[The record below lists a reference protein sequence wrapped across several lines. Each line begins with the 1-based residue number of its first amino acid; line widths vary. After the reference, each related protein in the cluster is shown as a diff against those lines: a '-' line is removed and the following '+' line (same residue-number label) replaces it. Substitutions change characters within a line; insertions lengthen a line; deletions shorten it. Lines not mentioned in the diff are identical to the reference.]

1 MPKTNFT
8 GWKGGL
14 NKAKQPHEISP
25 EELAEAQDIVRRS
38 ERWTKRPGWTAPYSA
53 TSEAFPITALTDFVK
68 RDQSVQLVA
77 GDRDGLLYLNGTSWT
92 RRLNLSVTQT
102 DKDKWFF
109 AEIGD
114 ALYAVNKAAGEVYR
128 TANVGTTNFAAV
140 TWDTAADPDG
150 ETGVDIQAAAAV
162 LALNQRLWFFN
173 VTTNTDGNVPE
184 QVRWTEV
191 NDFDRSETTNF
202 LNLSGSHSG
211 IVSAGVLLSQLIA
224 VYREDLVHI
233 IQNPGV
239 PVASPRGTFEPGIV
253 GPYAWTKI
261 PGGGHF
267 YVAQSGFYIFTG
279 GVPQPMGRD
288 KTTEYYLGLV
298 RESDLA
304 NVHCWTDLRNEELYI
319 HFPTGESSAPN
330 KALVYNWSKNCWSE
344 WNITAYCGMYRYRK
358 VTATTVLFGE
368 PNGIVGRQGGTT
380 DNGNAINPVL
390 RTKVWT
396 ITPPNQVHELP
407 DIVQINQIDTDIIE
421 PSPGAATIKVDCH
434 DTGTDTPS
442 YTSYLL
448 NDTDG
453 WMPDANIVPEA
464 GRYVSVQVEG
474 FTSITELIIDWNAS
488 STK

>member
-14 NKAKQPHEISP
+14 NKAKQPHEIAMD
-25 EELAEAQDIVRRS
+25 ELAEASDVVRRD
-38 ERWTKRPGWTAPYSA
+38 EMWVKRDGYTEPYTAISDG
-53 TSEAFPITALTDFVK
+53 FNVTALTDFVK

-77 GDRDGLLYLNGTSWT
+77 GNKDGLYYLNGTSWT
-92 RRLNLSVTQT
+92 QRLNLGTTKT

-114 ALYAVNKAAGEVYR
+114 ALYAVNHAAGEVYR
-128 TANVGTTNFAAV
+128 TANVATTNFGAV
-140 TWDTAADPDG
+140 TWDTATDADG
-150 ETGVDIQAAAAV
+150 EDGVDIQAAACV

-173 VTTNTDGNVPE
+173 VTTDVDGSVPE

-202 LNLSGSHSG
+202 LNLSGSHTG

-224 VYREDLVHI
+224 VYREDMVHI

-239 PVASPRGTFEPGIV
+239 PVASPRGTYEPGIV

-267 YVAQSGFYIFTG
+267 YVAQNGFFIFTG

-288 KTTEYYLGLV
+288 KVTEYYLGSV
-298 RESDLA
+298 READLA
-304 NVHCWTDLRNEELYI
+304 NVHCWTDLKNEELYI
-319 HFPTGESSAPN
+319 HYPAGEDGTPN
-330 KALVYNWSKNCWSE
+330 KALVYNWAKNCWSR
-344 WNITAYCGMYRYRK
+344 WNLACWRGMYRYRK
-358 VTATTVLFGE
+358 VSSTSVFFGR
-368 PNGIVGRQGGTT
+368 GSGVVGRQGGTT
-380 DNGNAINPVL
+380 DGGAAINPII

-396 ITPPNQVHELP
+396 PSPANELHEVP
-407 DIVQINQIDTDIIE
+407 DTVQINQLEHDVVE
-421 PSPGAATIKVDCH
+421 ASPEDATIKIATH
-434 DTGTDTPS
+434 DTGRDTPS
-442 YTSYLL
+442 YVSYTV
-448 NDTDG
+448 NDVDG
-453 WMPDANIVPEA
+453 WMPDANILPIA
-464 GRYVSVQVEG
+464 GRYVSLQVEG
-474 FTSITELIIDWNAS
+474 FTSITEITLNWNAS